1 MSVLAF
7 GGLGMAAQAST
18 VGVSAVSQHNGGLT
32 ATNPG
37 NQADVAGSVSRG
49 LQLSCSG
56 GVPPCAWTT
65 TGLPPGLT
73 ATSAGQIAGTPT
85 TAGTYPV
92 TVTATDTRNATSSAS
107 FTWYVYGALTA
118 SNPGDQTNTVGV
130 AITPIQLHCFGGFP
144 PCFWTFTNLP
154 PGLSRNSVYQ
164 IIGTPTTAGI
174 YQVTIIV
181 KDTRN
186 VSSPPATFTWTINAQ

>member
-1 MSVLAF
+1 VAVLVLSF
-7 GGLGMAAQAST
+7 GGLAVAAPVE
-18 VGVSAVSQHNGGLT
+18 VGAVTQHNGGLT
-32 ATNPG
+32 VNNPG
-37 NQADVAGSVSRG
+37 NQGDVAGSVSRG

-73 ATSAGQIAGTPT
+73 ATTAGQIAGTPT

-92 TVTATDTRNATSSAS
+92 TVTATDTRDATNSAS

-118 SNPGDQTNTVGV
+118 SNPGDQTSTVGV
-130 AITPIQLHCFGGFP
+130 AISPIQLHCFGGIP

-154 PGLSRNSVYQ
+154 PGLSLNGLIQ
-164 IIGTPTTAGI
+164 IVGTPTTAGTYHVGI
-174 YQVTIIV
+174 TV

-186 VSSPPATFTWTINAQ
+186 VSSPTATFTWTINAQ